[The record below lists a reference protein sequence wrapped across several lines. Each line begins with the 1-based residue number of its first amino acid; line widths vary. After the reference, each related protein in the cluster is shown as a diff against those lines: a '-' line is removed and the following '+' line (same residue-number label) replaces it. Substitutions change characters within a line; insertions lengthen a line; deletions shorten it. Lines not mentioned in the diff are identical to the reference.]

1 MLKCQRNPPRLI
13 LACKG
18 GGGGANESKRTPPAR
33 FCMRGCRNN
42 RKSTPSS
49 LLHAREVEK
58 GRTALECRKDPH
70 PACTCMRGRWWW
82 PGWHR
87 KAIKIHLRLAL
98 AREGGGMGTNGSR
111 KDWKATS
118 GSLLHVK
125 EVAGARADM
134 NGWKGHLRLAVTRKE
149 GGGGA
154 DDFKTPSKLPPGWS
168 CTRGRRWWVEQG
180 QNDIKNP
187 SGSLLHAREVVW
199 ERTGSKRPKNHLSRP
214 PARSYMRGR

>member
-1 MLKCQRNPPRLI
+1 MLKCQRNPPPLI

-18 GGGGANESKRTPPAR
+18 GGGGANESKPCKHTPPAR
-33 FCMRGCRNN
+33 FCMRGMWKRRERCRNN

-58 GRTALECRKDPH
+58 GRTALERRKDPH

-82 PGWHR
+82 PEWHR
-87 KAIKIHLRLAL
+87 KAIKIYLRLTL

-111 KDWKATS
+111 KDWKTTS

-134 NGWKGHLRLAVTRKE
+134 NEVEWTERP
-149 GGGGA
+149 
-154 DDFKTPSKLPPGWS
+154 PS
-168 CTRGRRWWVEQG
+168 TRGYTQGRWWWCG
-180 QNDIKNP
+180 
-187 SGSLLHAREVVW
+187 
-199 ERTGSKRPKNHLSRP
+199 
-214 PARSYMRGR
+214 

>member
-1 MLKCQRNPPRLI
+1 MNDVETKEI
-13 LACKG
+13 A
-18 GGGGANESKRTPPAR
+18 PPAR
-33 FCMRGCRNN
+33 FCTRGRWRTHERR
-42 RKSTPSS
+42 RKGGNSTSSS
-49 LLHAREVEK
+49 LLHTREVEK
-58 GRTALECRKDPH
+58 GRTALECRKDLH

-82 PGWHR
+82 PEWHR

-98 AREGGGMGTNGSR
+98 AREGGGMGTKGSR
-111 KDWKATS
+111 KDWKTTS

-134 NGWKGHLRLAVTRKE
+134 NGVEWTERPPSTRGYTQE

-154 DDFKTPSKLPPGWS
+154 DDFETPSKPPPGRY

-199 ERTGSKRPKNHLSRP
+199 ERTGSKRPKNHLSPP